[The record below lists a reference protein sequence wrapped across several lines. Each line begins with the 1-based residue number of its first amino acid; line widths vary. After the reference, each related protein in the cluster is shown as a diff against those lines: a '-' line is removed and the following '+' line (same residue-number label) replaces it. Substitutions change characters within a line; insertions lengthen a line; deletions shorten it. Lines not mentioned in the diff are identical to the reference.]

1 MKTKP
6 TYKESSPESDS
17 PYFADNDKSVRRTR
31 RNKAK
36 RESRQARKKREIER
50 EWNHKATFAYMTR
63 RATFWMERALKAE
76 KELKERDLA
85 ENELAERE
93 LAESLHRALCENS
106 RSPSPSLSPSSQPS
120 VTSEPPL
127 HTTFMRSNNVSPTS
141 STPLDPLTPGSSE
154 VPDCDVT
161 AVPFKEFFPELAPF
175 WKRVIA
181 RTNTG
186 SVMVEDGYDVF
197 AHAPYNGNSFSAWLE
212 SVVRAGF
219 ANEEFWEDLKNPAG
233 KMSGRNGRR
242 PPNYLH
248 VQRPDCPDLAQ
259 FWK

>member
-6 TYKESSPESDS
+6 TYKESSSGSDS
-17 PYFADNDKSVRRTR
+17 PYFADNDKPVRKAQ
-31 RNKAK
+31 RNKAR
-36 RESRQARKKREIER
+36 RESRQARRRREIER
-50 EWNHKATFAYMTR
+50 EWNHKATSAYMAR
-63 RATFWMERALKAE
+63 RATYWIERALKAE
-76 KELKERDLA
+76 KELKEREFA

-93 LAESLHRALCENS
+93 LAESLHRAPCENS
-106 RSPSPSLSPSSQPS
+106 RSPSPSSQPS
-120 VTSEPPL
+120 VNCELPL
-127 HTTFMRSNNVSPTS
+127 HTTFMRSNNVFPTLSTS
-141 STPLDPLTPGSSE
+141 SSPPKSGSSE
-154 VPDCDVT
+154 VPGCDVT
-161 AVPFKEFFPELAPF
+161 AVPFSEFFPELAPF
-175 WKRVIA
+175 WTRVIA

-197 AHAPYNGNSFSAWLE
+197 AHAPYDGNSFSAWLK

-219 ANEEFWEDLKNPAG
+219 TNEEFWEDLKNPAG

-259 FWK
+259 FWNKS